1 MMVLYQSLIR
11 NLFRALYNLSVSV
24 LLLSASAKA
33 RKCQQEGPVAALGIG
48 IPGIPRDGPGAAPA
62 RGEGKPNFSIAPQA
76 CDEGHTLG
84 VPHPKLSFR
93 LGAILPWAGIRDLS
107 GSAARCSRHPRCGS
121 EGITTHRAPSSGGF
135 RIFQLSPTSAVLSQ
149 GRPLALALRALSQPF
164 PWVRPGAGA
173 ALIALSN
180 NPTLPRKLGPFGS
193 WTVVS

>member
-1 MMVLYQSLIR
+1 MPAGGTGGRARHRHPR
-11 NLFRALYNLSVSV
+11 NSPGWARSRSGPRGGK
-24 LLLSASAKA
+24 AKFQH
-33 RKCQQEGPVAALGIG
+33 RS
-48 IPGIPRDGPGAAPA
+48 PGM
-62 RGEGKPNFSIAPQA
+62 

>member
-1 MMVLYQSLIR
+1 MPAGGTGGL
-11 NLFRALYNLSVSV
+11 
-24 LLLSASAKA
+24 A
-33 RKCQQEGPVAALGIG
+33 RHRHPWNSPGMGIG
-48 IPGIPRDGPGAAPA
+48 IPQNSRP

-76 CDEGHTLG
+76 CDEGHKCVGG

-107 GSAARCSRHPRCGS
+107 GSAARCSRHPRDNGPPS
-121 EGITTHRAPSSGGF
+121 PSSGGF
-135 RIFQLSPTSAVLSQ
+135 YIFQLSPTSAVLSQ

-164 PWVRPGAGA
+164 PLGAGA